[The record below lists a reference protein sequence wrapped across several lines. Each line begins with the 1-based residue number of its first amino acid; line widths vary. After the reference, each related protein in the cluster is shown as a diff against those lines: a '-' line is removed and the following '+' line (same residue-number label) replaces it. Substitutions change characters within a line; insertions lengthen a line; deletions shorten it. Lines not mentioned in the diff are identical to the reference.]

1 MNKTMNR
8 REILRYTAWLTG
20 TTIAAPLASAV
31 LTGCSD
37 APSGA
42 AAPAANPADGQVLH
56 FFSPEAFAL
65 ATEVADTLLPRT
77 DSPSASD
84 VGVPQTL
91 DTMLGVVLESG
102 YVEQFRRLWNDLEA
116 TLKREDF
123 AGRDQAGREALLSE
137 LETTD
142 DGALASAREAMV
154 MLKQQVV
161 IYYLTTE
168 TIGEQYLNYLPIPG
182 EYKPCISVDDVD
194 NKKWA
199 I

>member
-1 MNKTMNR
+1 MNR

-20 TTIAAPLASAV
+20 TAVAAPLASAV
-31 LTGCSD
+31 LSGCSD
-37 APSGA
+37 APSD
-42 AAPAANPADGQVLH
+42 AAPATQPRDGQVLH
-56 FFSPEAFAL
+56 FFSPDAFDL
-65 ATEVADTLLPRT
+65 VSQVADTLLPRT

-91 DTMLGVVLESG
+91 DTMLGVVLEQS
-102 YVEQFRRLWNDLEA
+102 YVEQFQRLWTDLER
-116 TLKREDF
+116 TLRREQF
-123 AGRDQAGREALLSE
+123 AEQGRDAREALLSE

-142 DGALASAREAMV
+142 EPTRANAREAMV

-182 EYKPCISVDDVD
+182 EYKPCIPVSDVD
-194 NKKWA
+194 NRKWA

>member
-1 MNKTMNR
+1 MKTRMNR

-20 TTIAAPLASAV
+20 TSVAAPLASAV
-31 LTGCSD
+31 LTGCSEAPPGD
-37 APSGA
+37 ASPTA
-42 AAPAANPADGQVLH
+42 TPADGQLLH
-56 FFSPEAFAL
+56 FFSPKAFGL
-65 ATEVADTLLPRT
+65 ITDIADTLLPRT

-84 VGVPQTL
+84 VEVPQTL
-91 DTMLGVVLESG
+91 DTMLGKVLEQE
-102 YVEQFRRLWNDLEA
+102 YVAQFQRLWTDLEA
-116 TLKREDF
+116 ALTQANF
-123 AGRDQAGREALLSE
+123 ASQSQDEREALLSQ
-137 LETTD
+137 LETSTD
-142 DGALASAREAMV
+142 VAQASARDAMV

-161 IYYLTTE
+161 IYYLTSE

>member
-1 MNKTMNR
+1 MNKNMNR

-20 TTIAAPLASAV
+20 TAVAAPLASAV

-37 APSGA
+37 APSDA
-42 AAPAANPADGQVLH
+42 AAPAGNPSDGQVLH
-56 FFSPEAFAL
+56 FFSPDAFHL
-65 ATEVADTLLPRT
+65 VTEVADTLLPRT

-91 DTMLGVVLESG
+91 DSMLGVVLERS
-102 YVEQFRRLWNDLEA
+102 YVEQFQRLWSDLET
-116 TLKREDF
+116 TLKQDNF
-123 AGRDQAGREALLSE
+123 VGQDGAGREALLSQ
-137 LETTD
+137 LETTQEPT
-142 DGALASAREAMV
+142 LASARDAMV

>member
-1 MNKTMNR
+1 MNKSMNR

-20 TTIAAPLASAV
+20 TAVSAPLASAV

-37 APSGA
+37 APSGTESTA
-42 AAPAANPADGQVLH
+42 AKAAEGQVLH
-56 FFSPEAFAL
+56 FFSPDAFEL
-65 ATEVADTLLPRT
+65 VTEVADTLLPRT

-84 VGVPQTL
+84 VSVPQTL
-91 DTMLGVVLESG
+91 DSMLGQVLTPD
-102 YVEQFRRLWNDLEA
+102 YVETFRRQWADLEKA
-116 TLKREDF
+116 LTQADF
-123 AGRDQAGREALLSE
+123 TGQDQAGRETLLSQ
-137 LETTD
+137 LETATD
-142 DGALASAREAMV
+142 ATQANARDAMV

-161 IYYLTTE
+161 IYYLTSE
-168 TIGEQYLNYLPIPG
+168 TVGEQYLNYLPIPG